1 MPNHAWMLC
10 RSAIFTEPKSLQHRH
25 SADLSGKPHNSSDHF
40 WLDIRNCTVELHIH
54 EDQLKVGSVPDVI
67 VSMPNEG
74 FDSGICKIKGRKW

>member
-1 MPNHAWMLC
+1 
-10 RSAIFTEPKSLQHRH
+10 
-25 SADLSGKPHNSSDHF
+25 
-40 WLDIRNCTVELHIH
+40 VELHIH